1 LLRILGGIFFAI
13 IGPFSLAL
21 SSFAVPA
28 ERRDSAVATYTSY
41 VAIGL
46 MMGPAIGTLSVASFG
61 TRSTFYTASL
71 LALVGFM
78 FAIVGARVVDV
89 EGREKAA
96 GLSSLRNAISNRFF
110 AMCFLAVFCFSF
122 QVTVVTAYAP
132 LYARQ
137 GFAMDDAVVSAMFFA
152 YSTFLVAMRLSMG
165 RLSRRVRR
173 RTILTLGLFNSAM
186 MVLSLSL
193 SPSVG
198 LFILSYSLLGLS
210 HGIVPPSAALI
221 ITGSIEPSELVAA
234 NSIYFN
240 SWDLGAMVGPYVM
253 ATVAEGSGLGQA
265 LALTSIPSL
274 FGILP
279 IVALSGS
286 KWREVFSRPKSSD

>member
-1 LLRILGGIFFAI
+1 
-13 IGPFSLAL
+13 
-21 SSFAVPA
+21 
-28 ERRDSAVATYTSY
+28 
-41 VAIGL
+41 
-46 MMGPAIGTLSVASFG
+46 
-61 TRSTFYTASL
+61 
-71 LALVGFM
+71 
-78 FAIVGARVVDV
+78 
-89 EGREKAA
+89 
-96 GLSSLRNAISNRFF
+96 
-110 AMCFLAVFCFSF
+110 MCFLAVFCFSF

-137 GFAMDDAVVSAMFFA
+137 GFAMDDAAVSAMFFA
-152 YSTFLVAMRLSMG
+152 YSIFLVAMRLSMG

-173 RTILTLGLFNSAM
+173 RAILTLGLFNSAM

-198 LFILSYSLLGLS
+198 LFILSYSFLGLS